1 MAFALV
7 SILGPDRVGLVAAVA
22 DYLFNAG
29 VNLGDTAFATLGT
42 GADFRAVC
50 ELPENTTTDELE
62 KGLGALQELNG
73 AQIQVAPYAFDPTH
87 AESGR
92 VTHRITIG
100 GGDQLGLVARLSEVF
115 RQYEANIV
123 RLEARKVVRRGG
135 RALRH
140 PLCGLDCPRANRPMP
155 CNRHQ
160 HGGLPR
166 VVLSR
171 RGKRVLTAAAAMC
184 VSRPRIS
191 KGAFA
196 ERWPTIR
203 VEVPAAD

>member
-50 ELPENTTTDELE
+50 ELPDNTTTGELE
-62 KGLGALQELNG
+62 QGLGALEELKG
-73 AQIQVAPYAFDPTH
+73 AQVQVVPYAFDPTH
-87 AESGR
+87 SESGR

-123 RLEARKVVRRGG
+123 RLEARKLS
-135 RALRH
+135 AE
-140 PLCGLDCPRANRPMP
+140 D
-155 CNRHQ
+155 
-160 HGGLPR
+160 GGLYVTRFAVWIAPER
-166 VVLSR
+166 TALCLATVTNTAGSLGLSCQIE
-171 RGKRVLTAAAAMC
+171 GSEL
-184 VSRPRIS
+184 
-191 KGAFA
+191 
-196 ERWPTIR
+196 
-203 VEVPAAD
+203 